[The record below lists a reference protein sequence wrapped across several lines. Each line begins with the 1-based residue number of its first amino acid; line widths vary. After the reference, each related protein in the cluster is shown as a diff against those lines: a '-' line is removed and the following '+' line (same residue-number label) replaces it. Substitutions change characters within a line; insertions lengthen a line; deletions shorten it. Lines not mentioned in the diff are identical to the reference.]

1 MGSPYP
7 KLQGK
12 QYSAV
17 EYDAGSVATTATID
31 WNNGNVQYVTMTGA
45 TTFTF
50 INPISGGRYV
60 LQVAGAFTPT
70 MPTTVRY
77 TGGVTPTPTA
87 SAGKKDIYTFIFS
100 GKEALY
106 DGAMNANYATT

>member
-1 MGSPYP
+1 MGSPTP
-7 KLQGK
+7 KLQFK

-31 WNNGNVQYVTMTGA
+31 WNNGNVQYATLTGD

-50 INPISGGRYV
+50 INPLSGGRYV
-60 LQVAGAFTPT
+60 FHVAGAFTPT

-77 TGGVTPTPTA
+77 AGGVTPTATA
-87 SAGKKDIYTFIFS
+87 SAGHKDVYTFIYS

-106 DGAMNANYATT
+106 DGSMNANYAIT